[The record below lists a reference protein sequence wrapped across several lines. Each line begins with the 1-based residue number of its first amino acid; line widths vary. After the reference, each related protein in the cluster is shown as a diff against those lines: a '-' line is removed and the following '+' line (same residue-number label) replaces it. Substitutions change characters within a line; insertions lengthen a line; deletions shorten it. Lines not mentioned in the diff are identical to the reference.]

1 MRFSSR
7 KQPVRKIW
15 LIFKR
20 EYLTRVKT
28 KGFVIGTL
36 IVPLLG
42 IGFALLI
49 AFVGSHQS
57 SHGLRLAIV
66 DNAGEIALPVERSL
80 KQKTAAGRSQFTIV
94 SSVDRPPNQDA
105 IEAELRS
112 QIKAGDLDAFLVI
125 PSDLNQPAELH
136 TKNPGAFQFFAPITA
151 AVDEAVIESRLNARG
166 IHVDGVGDLVR
177 TRELQVI
184 RVSESGE
191 SVERGQ
197 TIGVSIGLVILLYSA
212 LLAYGII
219 TMRSILEEKTTRT
232 MEVLIAAAHP
242 VELLTGKILGVA
254 AVAFTQFLIW
264 TVSLAL
270 LLAYGLTAAAMIN
283 PNASIRS
290 IHLPISLLIYMIA
303 YFCGGYFLYS
313 AMFAAIGSACS
324 NEQDAAQ
331 LQWLAMAPL
340 VFCMAIYSLVLS
352 DPSST
357 ASIVLSEIPLFSPVL
372 MTLRISLQ
380 SPPAWQIVLSLV
392 LLVVTTIAVVYGSAK
407 IYRVGVLMYGK
418 RPTVPELYRWLRYS

>member
-1 MRFSSR
+1 M
-7 KQPVRKIW
+7 RKIW

-36 IVPLLG
+36 AVPLMG
-42 IGFALLI
+42 VGFALLI
-49 AFVGSHQS
+49 AFIGGHQS
-57 SHGLRLAIV
+57 NQSLRLAIV
-66 DNAGEIALPVERSL
+66 DNAGGIAQPVARSL
-80 KQKTAAGRSQFTIV
+80 DQKTASGKSKFTI
-94 SSVDRPPNQDA
+94 
-105 IEAELRS
+105 IESIDLPKNPGATEDEFRR
-112 QIKAGDLDAFLVI
+112 QINAGHLDAFLVI
-125 PSDLNQPAELH
+125 PVDLSQAAELH
-136 TKNPGAFQFFAPITA
+136 TKNPGGFQFFAPLTA
-151 AVDEAVIESRLNARG
+151 AVDEAVIEARLNARG
-166 IHVDGVGDLVR
+166 IHVDGV
-177 TRELQVI
+177 RELVHTRNLEVI
-184 RVSESGE
+184 RVSDSGE
-191 SVERGQ
+191 SVDRGQ
-197 TIGVSIGLVILLYSA
+197 TVGVAIGLVILLYSA

-232 MEVLIAAAHP
+232 MEVLIAAARP
-242 VELLTGKILGVA
+242 MELLTGKILGVA
-254 AVAFTQFLIW
+254 GVAFTQFLIW

-270 LLAYGLTAAAMIN
+270 LLGYGLTAAAMMN
-283 PNASIRS
+283 PSLS
-290 IHLPISLLIYMIA
+290 LTGIHLPISLLLYMLA
-303 YFCGGYFLYS
+303 YFGGGYFLYS

-357 ASIVLSEIPLFSPVL
+357 SSIVLSEIPLFSPVL

-380 SPPAWQIVLSLV
+380 SPPAWQIALSLS
-392 LLVVTTIAVVYGSAK
+392 LLVLTTIAVIYGSAK

-418 RPTVPELYRWLRYS
+418 RPTVPELFRWLRYS